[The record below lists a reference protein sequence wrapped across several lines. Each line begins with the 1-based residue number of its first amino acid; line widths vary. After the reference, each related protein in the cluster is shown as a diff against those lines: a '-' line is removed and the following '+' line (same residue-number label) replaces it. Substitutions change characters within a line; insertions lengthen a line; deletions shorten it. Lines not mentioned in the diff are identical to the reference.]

1 MSAFDSKLS
10 VDKIQL
16 VIGAALLA
24 SLVGL
29 AFIMNTVATNSTHD
43 KEYISL
49 AGEQR
54 VLSQSIVKD
63 AVEASSAT
71 VEAFKNL
78 KQGRNTFESIS
89 QKLTVGNDETGL
101 PPPPESI
108 QEDLVAVT
116 NQWKE
121 FKQNADTILEAEG
134 TIRMLS
140 EFVGAV
146 NETCPPCWRFPT
158 KWSVS

>member
-10 VDKIQL
+10 VDKIQV

-24 SLVGL
+24 SLVAL
-29 AFIMNTVATNSTHD
+29 AFITTKVASDSSHD

-63 AVEASSAT
+63 AVEASSAN

-78 KQGRNTFESIS
+78 KQGRNDFKTILEQLSN
-89 QKLTVGNDETGL
+89 GNPETGL
-101 PPPPESI
+101 PGAPERPRR
-108 QEDLVAVT
+108 L
-116 NQWKE
+116 
-121 FKQNADTILEAEG
+121 LG
-134 TIRMLS
+134 
-140 EFVGAV
+140 G
-146 NETCPPCWRFPT
+146 
-158 KWSVS
+158 